1 MKRKE
6 WSEEQLEQLLQQL
19 PLVKDK
25 QTPEGIYNRIVKKQ
39 QKKKISVWIAPTFA
53 TVTAL
58 LLLSIITPYIFQSFI
73 FNQESSSSKD
83 LAISQEES
91 TEAEV
96 YEKDDT
102 EGNMAEAKL
111 VEEVQIDQELNTFDN
126 NNDDNIETFVTNPSE
141 AEEIITVGFTD
152 GNSQNIIPVSVDTN
166 TKQNNIE
173 NIGEIIS
180 KVNTEELG
188 LIGSE
193 LIYSTLIKEK
203 NPQEIGIEYHGKP
216 VLTSKTEVLYHEA
229 IEETFRWL
237 DYKKAKLYTNDD
249 EGIEFSTYG
258 NKTELNLNQA
268 SKRAYFLYQ
277 FDEQTSKL
285 LAPSPGSYETLE
297 NAFNSMKIGIEKSG
311 LKPTIMENITKITTI
326 EIGELLE
333 IEFIHDTEFKNN
345 EDTIIMLEAI
355 LLTAKEFGYN
365 KVQFKGIDIDQIGVM
380 DLTNPVDVPYS
391 PNPIKAS

>member
-25 QTPEGIYNRIVKKQ
+25 QTPEFIYNRIVEKQRRKKFRG
-39 QKKKISVWIAPTFA
+39 WIAPSFA
-53 TVTAL
+53 TITAL
-58 LLLSIITPYIFQSFI
+58 LLLAIITPYFSQSFTL
-73 FNQESSSSKD
+73 NQESSSSND
-83 LAISQEES
+83 IAISKEES
-91 TEAEV
+91 IEV
-96 YEKDDT
+96 EEYDT
-102 EGNMAEAKL
+102 GGEVAEAKL
-111 VEEVQIDQELNTFDN
+111 ADEVPLAQESHPFDQSH
-126 NNDDNIETFVTNPSE
+126 DDANETFVTSPSE
-141 AEEIITVGFTD
+141 SEEIITVGFTD
-152 GNSQNIIPVSVDTN
+152 GNAQNIIPVSVDTDN
-166 TKQNNIE
+166 KQNNIE
-173 NIGEIIS
+173 NITEIIS

-193 LIYSTLIKEK
+193 LIYSTLVEEK

-216 VLTSKTEVLYHEA
+216 ELTEETEVLYHEA

-249 EGIEFSTYG
+249 EGIEFSAYG
-258 NKTELNLNQA
+258 NKTELNLNQT
-268 SKRAYFLYQ
+268 SKKAYFLYQ
-277 FDEQTSKL
+277 YDDQTSKL
-285 LAPSPGSYETLE
+285 LAPSPNSYDTLE
-297 NAFNSMKIGIEKSG
+297 KAFESMKIGIEKSG
-311 LKPTIMENITKITTI
+311 LKPTIMENITKITTL

-333 IEFIHDTEFKNN
+333 IEFIHNTEFKNN

-365 KVQFKGIDIDQIGVM
+365 KVQFKGIDIDKIGVM
-380 DLTNPVDVPYS
+380 DVSNPVEVPYS